1 LSELAALV
9 EDLLRKDKRGSS
21 RSSRSSSNSSR
32 NINDDDDGAGRRRPL
47 LLPAC
52 DELMQRPDSVF
63 RDGTFLTSHATPVH
77 WAPRADGSRQL
88 ELRDVCRLKR
98 YTSTEANRCLA
109 GKHLSMI
116 GDSLTRYLHL
126 SLAFL
131 LERGT
136 FPPRFRRPP
145 APQQPCRHVD
155 EAGRPSCSSYGD
167 ATPNICV
174 EFEWGSWDEYYGS
187 LGGGGP
193 AINGST
199 GGVLNGR
206 MECRS
211 HRPSGQGETNDN
223 TLYVNGGSRATLSFA
238 FEVGWGDVPKP
249 LRGYYFSNCSS
260 EGSCRRTFQD
270 AATIANRTRHGDY
283 DWEQTFPEAID
294 RNGTLRTVL
303 PTPPDYAIY
312 NRGVWGQLPEARARR
327 IMPLL
332 KDWVSGG
339 AGDGDSGPGDGSG
352 TRGRCFFR
360 STTAHYQSLSH
371 GHLRNEH
378 LKVRPHAHRAGCS
391 YLDYAHLTEPF
402 AALDWDEHLHHPA
415 STERKSVFVDAV
427 RTSEFGPS
435 PVDPID
441 LSNGALAPC
450 LTRSW
455 LGASSMM
462 MRSSYSRSAPS
473 LVIFGQ
479 VHFQPWVY
487 EELNQMLLNV
497 LCNDKKLEA

>member
-1 LSELAALV
+1 
-9 EDLLRKDKRGSS
+9 
-21 RSSRSSSNSSR
+21 
-32 NINDDDDGAGRRRPL
+32 
-47 LLPAC
+47 
-52 DELMQRPDSVF
+52 
-63 RDGTFLTSHATPVH
+63 VH

-155 EAGRPSCSSYGD
+155 EAGRPTCSSYDD

-199 GGVLNGR
+199 GGILNGR

-270 AATIANRTRHGDY
+270 AATIANRTRHSDY
-283 DWEQTFPEAID
+283 DGEQTFPEAIAP
-294 RNGTLRTVL
+294 NGTLRTVL

-312 NRGVWGQLPEARARR
+312 NRGVWGLLPEARARR

-332 KDWVSGG
+332 KDWVSRGG
-339 AGDGDSGPGDGSG
+339 GDGDSGPGDGSG
-352 TRGRCFFR
+352 NRGRCFFR
-360 STTAHYQSLSH
+360 STTANYQSLSH

-427 RTSEFGPS
+427 RTAAYIPAQEPDFEFRFSIFDRPDLIGPS
-435 PVDPID
+435 IG
-441 LSNGALAPC
+441 GALAHVC
-450 LTRSW
+450 R
-455 LGASSMM
+455 ARDVVIRVHKMCSSF
-462 MRSSYSRSAPS
+462 SRSLAISRDIWTGS
-473 LVIFGQ
+473 LPALGVRGAEPDAAERALQ
-479 VHFQPWVY
+479 RQ
-487 EELNQMLLNV
+487 
-497 LCNDKKLEA
+497 EAGGLSGFERKERRRPG